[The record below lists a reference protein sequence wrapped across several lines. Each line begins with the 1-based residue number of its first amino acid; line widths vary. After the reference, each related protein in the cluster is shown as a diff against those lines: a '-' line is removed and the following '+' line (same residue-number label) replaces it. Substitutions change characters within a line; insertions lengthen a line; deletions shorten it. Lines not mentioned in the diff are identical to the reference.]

1 MPTVLGIAL
10 LAPAVLGT
18 WTSEAG
24 TTRGGEV
31 HNELRLSVSTNAGTD
46 PGVRLRA
53 GEPATRTY
61 HLSNHAEYP
70 LGSVVLSDPQL
81 PGGLLSCG
89 ADRSIPSGG
98 TLDCTATFTVA
109 AGPQTAQV
117 AAVADAP
124 DHLPQAHAEAPT
136 GYLGIAAGIR
146 LTRVGTP
153 GGTGLS
159 RRSAPRT
166 PPSDLR
172 RSILESTRASVPGSA
187 IESAIESA
195 TGTATETASGPTT
208 GAATRPA
215 TRAVT
220 GVSGTVELQYRLE
233 AFGDVP
239 ITAASVTEGLPGL
252 GTVDCA
258 GPDGGHT
265 LSPGQPVDC
274 RATGTA
280 RPGRQTGTARAVG
293 LADDATVG
301 PDGNRQASRQVS
313 AEADGAYDGLRPTPS
328 NPEPTEPVPVGQGV
342 GSGSGPGGGSG
353 ESSGTATGPGT
364 TPGSGPATG
373 PGAGAGPG
381 AGSGQGQGGG
391 AVTAAGPATPGATG
405 SSGTAATGTAP
416 TLSNDTVPPGLFP
429 VSVPP
434 GTRPEAA
441 AVGQQPGVAGQA
453 QLAAGAPA
461 LAGQLLVPFLPGQ
474 APVLL
479 PGGTAFARPA
489 SPFAAPGR
497 SGAAN
502 PFSGNPAART
512 TDSRIASALASSSA
526 LVSTPASG
534 PSRETDRASG
544 TAVGR
549 QPSAPATGRSPGVQ
563 AQSQFAEEERPRGD
577 EDDTWDGA
585 EVMMLLLAILLPVLC
600 VLAAAFT
607 TRNRGRRG
615 RP

>member
-18 WTSEAG
+18 WTSGAG

-31 HNELRLSVSTNAGTD
+31 HNELRLNVSTNAGTD

-81 PGGLLSCG
+81 PGGRLSCG
-89 ADRSIPSGG
+89 ADRSIPPGG

-117 AAVADAP
+117 AAVAEAP
-124 DHLPQAHAEAPT
+124 DHLPQAHTETLT

-159 RRSAPRT
+159 RRFAPRT

-172 RSILESTRASVPGSA
+172 GSILESTRASVLGSTA
-187 IESAIESA
+187 ESA
-195 TGTATETASGPTT
+195 TGTASGPTT

-215 TRAVT
+215 TRAVA
-220 GVSGTVELQYRLE
+220 GVGGTVELQYRLE

-265 LSPGQPVDC
+265 LPPGQAVDC

-301 PDGNRQASRQVS
+301 PDGNRQAPRQVS

-328 NPEPTEPVPVGQGV
+328 NPEPTEPAPVGQGV
-342 GSGSGPGGGSG
+342 GSGSG
-353 ESSGTATGPGT
+353 AGPGT
-364 TPGSGPATG
+364 VPGSGPVTG
-373 PGAGAGPG
+373 PGAGAGQ
-381 AGSGQGQGGG
+381 GQGQGQGQAGG
-391 AVTAAGPATPGATG
+391 VAAGAGPAAPGATG
-405 SSGTAATGTAP
+405 TGGTAATGTAP
-416 TLSNDTVPPGLFP
+416 ALSNDTVPPGLFP

-441 AVGQQPGVAGQA
+441 AVGKQPGVAGQA
-453 QLAAGAPA
+453 QPAAGAPV

-479 PGGTAFARPA
+479 PGGTAFASPA
-489 SPFAAPGR
+489 LPFAAPGR

-502 PFSGNPAART
+502 PFSGNPAAST

-526 LVSTPASG
+526 LASTPVSG
-534 PSRETDRASG
+534 PSREPDRASG
-544 TAVGR
+544 TAAGR
-549 QPSAPATGRSPGVQ
+549 QPSTPATGRSPGVQ
-563 AQSQFAEEERPRGD
+563 AQSQFAEEDWPRGG

-585 EVMMLLLAILLPVLC
+585 EVMMLLLAVLLPVLC

-607 TRNRGRRG
+607 TPNRGRRG

>member
-81 PGGLLSCG
+81 PGGRLSCG
-89 ADRSIPSGG
+89 ADRSIPPGD

-172 RSILESTRASVPGSA
+172 GSILESTRASAPG
-187 IESAIESA
+187 SAIESA
-195 TGTATETASGPTT
+195 TGTASGPTA

-215 TRAVT
+215 TRAVA
-220 GVSGTVELQYRLE
+220 GVGGTVELQYRLE

-252 GTVDCA
+252 STVDCA

-265 LSPGQPVDC
+265 LSPGQAVDC

-301 PDGNRQASRQVS
+301 PDGNRQAPRQVS
-313 AEADGAYDGLRPTPS
+313 AVADGAYDGLRPTPS
-328 NPEPTEPVPVGQGV
+328 RPEPTEPAPVGQGV
-342 GSGSGPGGGSG
+342 GSGPGAGGGSG
-353 ESSGTATGPGT
+353 EGSGTGTGPGT
-364 TPGSGPATG
+364 TPGSGPVTG
-373 PGAGAGPG
+373 PGAGAGAG
-381 AGSGQGQGGG
+381 AGAGQGQGGG
-391 AVTAAGPATPGATG
+391 AAAGAGPAAPGTTG
-405 SSGTAATGTAP
+405 TGGTAATGTAP
-416 TLSNDTVPPGLFP
+416 ALSNDAVPPGLFP

-453 QLAAGAPA
+453 QPAAGAPA

-502 PFSGNPAART
+502 PFSGNPAAST
-512 TDSRIASALASSSA
+512 TDSRIASALASSSVLA
-526 LVSTPASG
+526 STPASG

-549 QPSAPATGRSPGVQ
+549 QPSAPATGRSPGMQ
-563 AQSQFAEEERPRGD
+563 AQSQFAEEDWPRGD

-607 TRNRGRRG
+607 ARNRGRRG